1 MKPKHQCLHEEE
13 LKGLNDGMI
22 DLKAKLG
29 NGLNKR
35 VERIEKLQ
43 YWQMGVMVGIIGI
56 VIFGL
61 WYFTTRTLDANSM
74 LLDEVRRML
83 AVGAGHVR

>member
-13 LKGLNDGMI
+13 LNGLNDGMI

>member
-83 AVGAGHVR
+83 AVGAGNVR